1 MRDSS
6 ESTPDSVKI
15 YDTTLRDGSQTEDI
29 AFSLEDKIRIAQKLD
44 ELGIHYIEGGWPGS
58 NPKDLQ
64 FFQEIKSVP
73 LSHAKIVAFGSTC
86 RAGVLPQDDPN
97 IQSLIAADTEAVTI
111 FGKSWDIHPLDVLNI
126 TLDQNLEIIHQSIR
140 FLKGR
145 VPEVIFDAEHF
156 FDGFKNN
163 PAYALS
169 TLMTARDAGA
179 DWIVLCDTNG
189 GTFPDEIQSMVRQVR
204 QEDCSPSRHPCS

>member
-1 MRDSS
+1 MSQ
-6 ESTPDSVKI
+6 PDSVKI

-73 LSHAKIVAFGSTC
+73 LSHAKIVSFGSTC

-97 IQSLIAADTEAVTI
+97 IQSLIAADTEAVAV

-126 TLDQNLEIIHQSIR
+126 T
-140 FLKGR
+140 
-145 VPEVIFDAEHF
+145 
-156 FDGFKNN
+156 
-163 PAYALS
+163 
-169 TLMTARDAGA
+169 
-179 DWIVLCDTNG
+179 
-189 GTFPDEIQSMVRQVR
+189 
-204 QEDCSPSRHPCS
+204 